1 VRDVLKTVSVGR
13 TITLSDQV
21 DGSIIPERLTALL
34 TGWFGALGS
43 LLAAIGLYGL
53 LAYTVA
59 RRINEIGV
67 RMALGANRR
76 DIAGMVL
83 GDALSMVSAGLVIGI
98 PIALWSKNFAA
109 TLIQGLPVEGP
120 APIVVGIFAM
130 IAVALVAAYIP
141 ARRATRIDPMQALRY
156 E

>member
-1 VRDVLKTVSVGR
+1 MRDVLKTVSVGR